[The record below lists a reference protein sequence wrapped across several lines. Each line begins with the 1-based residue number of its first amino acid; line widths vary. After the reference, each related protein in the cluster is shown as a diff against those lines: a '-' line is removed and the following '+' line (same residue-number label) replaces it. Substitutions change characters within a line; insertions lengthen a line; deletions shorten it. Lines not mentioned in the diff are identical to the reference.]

1 VSKPKFRMLVVDD
14 PLLKVV
20 RGRAVSDHYSVRVAK
35 SAEAERAP
43 FIICMAWSDPPVV
56 ADNVR
61 TVCMGC
67 GRAVQHRPQAPKA
80 PPKVCMACA
89 PAWALATR
97 H

>member
-1 VSKPKFRMLVVDD
+1 MSKPKLRMMVLDD

-20 RGRAVSDHYSVRVAK
+20 RGRAVSGRYSMAI
-35 SAEAERAP
+35 ATAEEAERAP

-61 TVCMGC
+61 AACTGC
-67 GRAVQHRPQAPKA
+67 GRTLQHRPQAPKA
-80 PPKVCMACA
+80 PLKVCLDCA
-89 PAWALATR
+89 STWAITTR